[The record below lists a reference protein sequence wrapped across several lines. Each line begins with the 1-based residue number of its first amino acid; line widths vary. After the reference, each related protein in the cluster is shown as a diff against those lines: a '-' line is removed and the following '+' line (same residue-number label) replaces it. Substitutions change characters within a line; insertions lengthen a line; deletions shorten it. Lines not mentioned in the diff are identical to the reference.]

1 MVSPRRQG
9 HIVATLPKKGIR
21 QVQEYDVKQLPSI
34 SPPPRTANQY
44 LAADSAA
51 QDDGEGELKGSPMG
65 LVSTPRGASLRQPE
79 IYVTR

>member
-51 QDDGEGELKGSPMG
+51 QDDGEYTTNALMNGMNAYRRPSG
-65 LVSTPRGASLRQPE
+65 
-79 IYVTR
+79 